1 MSKLLWSCAAL
12 FTLLVTVEALSC
24 YTCNL
29 NILGSCL
36 IEKTVNCTKA
46 QDRCFV
52 AVAKFSADLLDIHE
66 RGCIE
71 RSKCSNSSS
80 GSILNVK
87 YTITETCCSNNLC
100 NAAAAPPAAPHC
112 RSGCCSGGSVESV
125 GPLKTTVAGRKH
137 VGALFLVL

>member
-12 FTLLVTVEALSC
+12 FTLLVHFEALSC
-24 YTCNL
+24 YTCNV

-46 QDRCFV
+46 QDGCFV

-71 RSKCSNSSS
+71 RSKCSNSS

-100 NAAAAPPAAPHC
+100 NAAAAPPLPLTAA
-112 RSGCCSGGSVESV
+112 
-125 GPLKTTVAGRKH
+125 LAA
-137 VGALFLVL
+137 ALVVVWSQWGL